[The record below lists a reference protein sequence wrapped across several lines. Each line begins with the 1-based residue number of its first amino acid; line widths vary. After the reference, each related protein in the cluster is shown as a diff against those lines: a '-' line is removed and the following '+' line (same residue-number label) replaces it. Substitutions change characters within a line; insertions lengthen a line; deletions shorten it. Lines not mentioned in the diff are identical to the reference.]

1 VVLLLEAM
9 TVEALRD
16 AVQVLLAD
24 EGYRSRAR
32 RLAEEMARMP
42 DPDAVAAVLIDEVE
56 LLRTVG

>member
-1 VVLLLEAM
+1 M